1 MITAYPRILF
11 HGYRRYTYEIA
22 VINAHKAA
30 LIVKHKPDM
39 LSTFF
44 FFFFLWSVFVWSGQ
58 HGGYTQQL
66 YTFEKM

>member
-44 FFFFLWSVFVWSGQ
+44 FFFFFVECVCLVRSAWGVHSAVI
-58 HGGYTQQL
+58 HI
-66 YTFEKM
+66 